1 MKVALVH
8 YWLVSM
14 RGGEKVLEELCEMFP
29 DADIFTH
36 VYDRRVVS
44 PIIRRHSVKT
54 TLIDKLPFSRRLYK
68 NYLPLMPIALEQL
81 DLRDYDLV
89 ISSESG
95 PAKGVLTRPDAIHIC
110 YCHTPMR
117 YIWNMYL
124 DYRQSVSPLMRPL
137 MMWFAASLRQ
147 SDQWSANRVDLFVAN
162 SNNIRRQI
170 RKYYGR
176 DSVIVHPP
184 VDVEAFHR
192 TGEKSADFYLAV
204 GQLVR
209 YKRMDLAIEACN
221 RLKRRLVIIGEGEED
236 KALRKLA
243 GPTISFL
250 GRQDFS
256 EIRNHYAWCKALLF
270 PGEEDFGMVPVEA
283 MASGKPVIAL
293 RRGGALETV
302 VPGQTGLFF
311 DQPTSDS
318 LATAILDFEAIE
330 QSFDPELIATYARR
344 FSKET
349 FKRRMSQVF
358 QEYVDYGADSSA
370 GRLLAGPAAL
380 PERAPALNQVIPL
393 PTAAGLR
400 RHARPT

>member
-1 MKVALVH
+1 MRVALVH

-36 VYDRRVVS
+36 VYDRQVVS

-54 TLIDKLPFSRRLYK
+54 TLIDKLPFSRKLYK

-89 ISSESG
+89 ISSELG

-124 DYRQSVSPLMRPL
+124 DYRQSVSPLLRPL
-137 MMWFAASLRQ
+137 MTWFAASLRQ
-147 SDQWSANRVDLFVAN
+147 SDQFSANRVDLFVAN
-162 SNNIRRQI
+162 SANIRRQI

-176 DSVIVHPP
+176 EAVIVHPP
-184 VDVEAFHR
+184 VDVDAFHR

-302 VPGQTGLFF
+302 IPGQTGLFF

-330 QSFDPELIATYARR
+330 QSFDPELISIHARR

-349 FKRRMSQVF
+349 FKRRMSQVL
-358 QEYVDYGADSSA
+358 QEYVDYSADSPA
-370 GRLLAGPAAL
+370 GRFLPGLAAL
-380 PERAPALNQVIPL
+380 PQPVPALNQVIHL
-393 PTAAGLR
+393 PTAVD
-400 RHARPT
+400 

>member
-1 MKVALVH
+1 MYCKGAAMKVALVH

-44 PIIRRHSVKT
+44 PIIHRHVVKT
-54 TLIDKLPFSRRLYK
+54 TMIDKLPFSRRLYK

-124 DYRQSVSPLMRPL
+124 DYRQSVSPLLRPFMTL
-137 MMWFAASLRQ
+137 IAASLRQ
-147 SDQWSANRVDLFVAN
+147 SDQCSANRVDLFVAN

-176 DSVIVHPP
+176 EAVVVHPP
-184 VDVEAFHR
+184 VDVDAFHR

-221 RLKRRLVIIGEGEED
+221 QLKRRLIIIGEGEEA
-236 KALRKLA
+236 KALKKIA

-250 GRQDFS
+250 GRQDFA

-270 PGEEDFGMVPVEA
+270 PGEEDFGIVPVEA
-283 MASGKPVIAL
+283 MASGKPVIAW

-302 VPGQTGLFF
+302 IAGQTGLFF
-311 DQPTSDS
+311 DRPTADS
-318 LATAILDFEAIE
+318 LARTILDFEAVE
-330 QSFDPELIATYARR
+330 DSFDPELISLHARK

-349 FKRRMSQVF
+349 FKQRLSRVLE
-358 QEYVDYGADSSA
+358 EYVDDNADASL
-370 GRLLAGPAAL
+370 GRSLPWDAALAGPM
-380 PERAPALNQVIPL
+380 PALSQPIHL
-393 PTAAGLR
+393 PTAAD
-400 RHARPT
+400 

>member
-1 MKVALVH
+1 MYCKGAAMKVALVH

-44 PIIRRHSVKT
+44 PIIHRHIVRT
-54 TLIDKLPFSRRLYK
+54 TLIAKLPFSRRLYK
-68 NYLPLMPIALEQL
+68 NYLPLMPLALEQL

-124 DYRQSVSPLMRPL
+124 DYRQSISPLLRPF
-137 MMWFAASLRQ
+137 MTWIAASLRQ
-147 SDQWSANRVDLFVAN
+147 SDQCSANRVDLFVAN

-176 DSVIVHPP
+176 EAVVVHPP
-184 VDVEAFHR
+184 VDVDAFHR

-221 RLKRRLVIIGEGEED
+221 QLKRRLIIIGEGEEA
-236 KALRKLA
+236 KALKKIA

-250 GRQDFS
+250 GRQDFA

-270 PGEEDFGMVPVEA
+270 PGEEDFGIVPVEA
-283 MASGKPVIAL
+283 MASGKPVIAW

-302 VPGQTGLFF
+302 IAGQTGLFF
-311 DQPTSDS
+311 DRPTADS
-318 LATAILDFEAIE
+318 LARTILDFEAVE
-330 QSFDPELIATYARR
+330 DSFDPELISLHARK

-349 FKRRMSQVF
+349 FKQRLSRVLE
-358 QEYVDYGADSSA
+358 EYVDDNADASL
-370 GRLLAGPAAL
+370 GRSLPWDAALAGPM
-380 PERAPALNQVIPL
+380 PALSQPIHL
-393 PTAAGLR
+393 PTAAD
-400 RHARPT
+400 